1 MVAGKGAIGHKGR
14 LPGGSMDHQRIRV
27 WAEASSV
34 PRESPWRSVGGREEP
49 QPMPIPRPEP
59 APPDPDPRPP
69 MPKPP
74 ASLVLAALEH
84 GSPSVVA
91 IIPSA

>member
-1 MVAGKGAIGHKGR
+1 MVADKGAMGHKGR
-14 LPGGSMDHQRIRV
+14 VPGGSMDHQRIGV
-27 WAEASSV
+27 WAETPPM
-34 PRESPWRSVGGREEP
+34 PRESPWPAAGGREEP
-49 QPMPIPRPEP
+49 QPRPRPEP

>member
-1 MVAGKGAIGHKGR
+1 MVAGIETIAYEGR
-14 LPGGSMDHQRIRV
+14 VPDGSMEPRKDGA
-27 WAEASSV
+27 WAEE
-34 PRESPWRSVGGREEP
+34 PRAAWGNLGRTAGGREEP
-49 QPMPIPRPEP
+49 QPRPRPEP

-84 GSPSVVA
+84 GPPSVVA